1 MMKLGGRCIVQT
13 FPPSLT
19 LGVIAPWIRTPK
31 NMALGYDVGKINAG
45 CLVTPLFH
53 LLTVHI
59 TATQQGIQRHDEH
72 LQSCSAT
79 EIIVII
85 IVITIII
92 VLVTLLLLTV
102 TLLCLLL
109 ASL

>member
-59 TATQQGIQRHDEH
+59 TATNKAFNDMTSTCNLVV
-72 LQSCSAT
+72 LQK
-79 EIIVII
+79 
-85 IVITIII
+85 
-92 VLVTLLLLTV
+92 
-102 TLLCLLL
+102 
-109 ASL
+109 